1 MKITPFNS
9 FICNKYEQLSKGLF
23 TTNDSRINALHD
35 KAVKC
40 FSENGLSK
48 EKIDSIQQFAI
59 NKIAETAY
67 TIQLTPAPYRPIEE
81 YFRCKIQNIDTHMFA
96 FLNGWYIHKSA
107 PLTIFPN
114 GVIVGSLMEAIKQ
127 YPDLVFPYLAK
138 ENINS
143 NDIFLA
149 LNEALFIDGL
159 FVYIP
164 DNLQVS
170 KPMQL
175 VSIIDSKENLFV
187 QQRNLIIVGENS
199 SFSFVQC
206 DDSLQFGNTF
216 LNNVT
221 EIFLHKNTRFNY
233 YKMEN
238 KDANSILI
246 NQVFVQQKENSHFF
260 SNITTF
266 NAGHVVN
273 VLKVKL
279 LESFA
284 TAKLYGLYLVDKKQ
298 YVENQIFV
306 DHIAPDC
313 HSYQL
318 YKGIADDEATANFN
332 GHIVVRPNAQRTE
345 AFQINRNITLTDNA
359 KIMTKPF
366 LEIYADDVKC
376 SHGATTGQLDD
387 EALYY
392 LRSRGICERNAK
404 MLLMFAF
411 AIEIADSVEV
421 ESLKARQYEMIQKR
435 LSGELSL
442 CDQCVLHCSHEKLLE
457 FDIDNIFS

>member
-40 FSENGLSK
+40 FSENGLSE

-159 FVYIP
+159 FVYIRTICKCL
-164 DNLQVS
+164 NRCNWFRL
-170 KPMQL
+170 L
-175 VSIIDSKENLFV
+175 I
-187 QQRNLIIVGENS
+187 QRRIYL
-199 SFSFVQC
+199 C
-206 DDSLQFGNTF
+206 
-216 LNNVT
+216 NNV
-221 EIFLHKNTRFNY
+221 I
-233 YKMEN
+233 
-238 KDANSILI
+238 
-246 NQVFVQQKENSHFF
+246 
-260 SNITTF
+260 
-266 NAGHVVN
+266 
-273 VLKVKL
+273 
-279 LESFA
+279 
-284 TAKLYGLYLVDKKQ
+284 
-298 YVENQIFV
+298 
-306 DHIAPDC
+306 
-313 HSYQL
+313 
-318 YKGIADDEATANFN
+318 
-332 GHIVVRPNAQRTE
+332 
-345 AFQINRNITLTDNA
+345 
-359 KIMTKPF
+359 
-366 LEIYADDVKC
+366 
-376 SHGATTGQLDD
+376 
-387 EALYY
+387 
-392 LRSRGICERNAK
+392 
-404 MLLMFAF
+404 
-411 AIEIADSVEV
+411 
-421 ESLKARQYEMIQKR
+421 
-435 LSGELSL
+435 
-442 CDQCVLHCSHEKLLE
+442 
-457 FDIDNIFS
+457 